1 MVTKGRNDGL
11 KEIPGDIFE
20 LLPLYE
26 KFFVFKNSNEKL
38 YSLRK
43 H

>member
-11 KEIPGDIFE
+11 KGIHGDIFE
-20 LLPLYE
+20 CFHVMKNFSFLLEFLM
-26 KFFVFKNSNEKL
+26 KN
-38 YSLRK
+38 YI

>member
-11 KEIPGDIFE
+11 KGIHADIFE
-20 LLPLYE
+20 LLPRYE
-26 KFFVFKNSNEKL
+26 KVFVFIRISNEN
-38 YSLRK
+38 YI